1 MFMCVPV
8 VRYSIIMRTTFLGGT
23 AAVVL
28 CFAELG
34 FANSSPAY
42 LSKPSF
48 NTSIGAQT
56 SAGPR

>member
-28 CFAELG
+28 G

-56 SAGPR
+56 SAGSI